1 MMRRLITAMALS
13 AALAAMAQT
22 AVYPGDY
29 TELAD
34 PKPGDDA
41 ATWKALGRGLNAAW
55 GSTDIRYGKHSVPKT
70 TSGKL
75 SLSAW
80 RNETVSA
87 QAVIWSAGRL
97 ENVTIGSSGL
107 TDGGRVIPAED
118 VKSGFV
124 RYVMTDELNKDGK
137 SGCGN
142 RPDRARYDS
151 TLVAD
156 VIDVRT
162 GMNMEGMTACGVW
175 VSIRVPDDAKPGLY
189 RGDITVSAAGGESV
203 DLPVELRVSERRLP
217 APKDWKMNL
226 DLWQNPYAVARYY
239 GVEPWSE
246 EHFEAM
252 RPLMKMLADAG
263 QRAITA
269 TIMYKPWAGQ
279 TYDAYDSMVKR
290 TKLKNGKWRYDYTIF
305 DKWVEFM
312 TNEIGIEGLI
322 SCYTMIPWDLQFD
335 YFEEGSAERRFV
347 KGAPGEKDYE
357 QYWLP
362 FLKDF
367 ARHLKKKGWFERTA
381 IAMDERPMKA
391 MRSAIDVIK
400 KGDRKFKVSLAGNYH
415 PEIQQDLYYL
425 CIPYGDRF
433 PADVLAE
440 RRKRGQI
447 STYYTCCADPYPNT
461 FTFSE
466 PAEAAWTPIHALQG
480 DYDGYL
486 RWAVNSWTEDPLRD
500 SRFIR
505 FAAGDTYSIYPGP
518 RSSIRFERF
527 KEGMQTA
534 EKVRLLRE
542 EFEKSGNAEG
552 LKALEEALK
561 PFGHDA
567 LEKSKG
573 KGCAE
578 PVRDLNELVNRL

>member
-1 MMRRLITAMALS
+1 MIRKFLTAIALT
-13 AALAAMAQT
+13 ATLACVAELK
-22 AVYPGDY
+22 YY

-75 SLSAW
+75 MLSSW

-87 QAVIWSAGRL
+87 QAVIWSSQNL
-97 ENVTIGSSGL
+97 DDVKIKMSGL
-107 TDGGRVIPAED
+107 TDGNSIIPAED
-118 VKSGFV
+118 ISLGFV

-137 SGCGN
+137 SGCGH
-142 RPDRARYDS
+142 RPDRSKFDS

-156 VIDVRT
+156 VIDPIDR
-162 GMNMEGMTACGVW
+162 MNIEGMTARPVW
-175 VSIRVPDDAKPGLY
+175 VSIRVPADARPGVY
-189 RGDITVSAAGGESV
+189 RGDLTVSAGGATVE
-203 DLPVELRVSERRLP
+203 LPMELRVSKRTLT

-226 DLWQNPYAVARYY
+226 DLWQNPYSVARYY

-263 QRAITA
+263 QRAITT

-279 TYDAYDSMVKR
+279 TCDAFDSMVKR
-290 TKLKNGKWRYDYTIF
+290 TKLKNGKWRYDYTVF

-312 TNEIGIEGLI
+312 TDEIGINGLI

-335 YFEEGSAERRFV
+335 YYEEGSEERKFV
-347 KGAPGEKDYE
+347 KGAPGEKAYE
-357 QYWLP
+357 QYWVP

-381 IAMDERPMKA
+381 IAMDERPMEA
-391 MRSAIDVIK
+391 MRQAIAVIK
-400 KGDRKFKVSLAGNYH
+400 KADKNYKVSLAGNYH

-425 CIPYGDRF
+425 CIPYGDKF

-447 STYYTCCADPYPNT
+447 STYYTCCVDPYPNT

-466 PAEAAWTPIHALQG
+466 PAEAAWTPIHAIKG

-505 FAAGDTYSIYPGP
+505 FAAGDCYSIYPGP
-518 RSSIRFERF
+518 RTSIRFERF

-542 EFEKSGNAEG
+542 EFEKSGNTDAIKAIE
-552 LKALEEALK
+552 KALV
-561 PFGHDA
+561 PFSHEA
-567 LEKSKG
+567 LEKPKG

-578 PVRDLNELVNRL
+578 PVRDLNELVNSL